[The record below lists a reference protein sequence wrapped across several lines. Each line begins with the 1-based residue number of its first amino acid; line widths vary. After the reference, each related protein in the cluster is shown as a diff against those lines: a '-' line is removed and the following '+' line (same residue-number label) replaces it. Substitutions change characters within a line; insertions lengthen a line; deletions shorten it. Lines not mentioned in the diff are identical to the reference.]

1 MEVQLWS
8 SHRWTSYVAI
18 LRSIFLNSDIIQASI
33 RAYGVQETFKEE
45 SLHRIDRYTRAAR
58 TFYNLNRWIC
68 IRVDAIGGL
77 FAAGLAAYLVYV
89 QGHSAASTGFS
100 LNMAGLDFSLHR
112 SFEQDSCSF
121 TSWVQ

>member
-1 MEVQLWS
+1 MQLWS
-8 SHRWTSYVAI
+8 SHCWTSYVTI
-18 LRSIFLNSDIIQASI
+18 LRSIFLNSDVIQASI

-45 SLHRIDRYTRAAR
+45 SLHRINRYTRAAR

-89 QGHSAASTGFS
+89 QGHSASSTGFS
-100 LNMAGLDFSLHR
+100 LNMAGLDFPLHR
-112 SFEQDSCSF
+112 PFEQDSFFHKLGS
-121 TSWVQ
+121 VA